1 MLGLKNIVPLKR
13 LKPGWTMGNIVSN
26 GEDKSNNIIYY
37 VRGQSEAGVYILWK
51 NHYSPPPFKK
61 SFPP

>member
-1 MLGLKNIVPLKR
+1 MKNIAPLKR

-26 GEDKSNNIIYY
+26 GEDKSNNIIYF
-37 VRGQSEAGVYILWK
+37 VRIQSEAGVYIFLK
-51 NHYSPPPFKK
+51 NHYSPPPLKK